1 MLEKTLYNVRHITP
15 RKKIIII
22 MGSWGVGENIRSI
35 IIIIF
40 PSRGKNTNQ
49 EDMIV

>member
-22 MGSWGVGENIRSI
+22 IRGVGENIPII

-40 PSRGKNTNQ
+40 FPRVREIPTKRT
-49 EDMIV
+49 